1 MTLTNHNGTF
11 KKCAISS
18 ISVAISM
25 LFYFAWGTGGNLGIY
40 HSMENLYS
48 TYLIMGLILLLVKIS
63 CLFLDMS

>member
-25 LFYFAWGTGGNLGIY
+25 LFTLPGALGVFQEYTIFT
-40 HSMENLYS
+40 MENLYS
-48 TYLIMGLILLLVKIS
+48 TYLTMGLEQCV
-63 CLFLDMS
+63 